1 MAFRSM
7 RCSAGTKSQRGPD
20 VVDSDLSNRLYAA
33 LRQECRER
41 VPIQVGAQLL
51 RLWIR
56 HPRQTIRRRSRDDQR
71 ASILESRRTDNE
83 YQQRLFHRAADIGH

>member
-1 MAFRSM
+1 MAFRSI
-7 RCSAGTKSQRGPD
+7 RCSARAKSKRGPD
-20 VVDSDLSNRLYAA
+20 VVESDLSNRLYAA
-33 LRQECRER
+33 LQHECCER

-71 ASILESRRTDNE
+71 ASILENRRIDDE
-83 YQQRLFHRAADIGH
+83 YQ